1 MQSKHLTFLPRN
13 LKPSQLRQRVIQKH
27 CKFWKERNLASKAA
41 FQRAAYDRATAAQ
54 TELNYDIEAVIS
66 QIEPVKAR
74 QAEVATRHGSLLLY
88 AFSFE
93 SKVLQLFSVLLK
105 SPDFVGARLEVL
117 LERALT
123 TPLPV
128 RGDTC
133 GEPTTGASHTPQWC
147 RGIACRRGA
156 FVGTALVWLGPG
168 GDCVVMRFLFAQQ
181 APPDLHLCQS
191 IA

>member
-1 MQSKHLTFLPRN
+1 MQSKHLTLLPRN
-13 LKPSQLRQRVIQKH
+13 LKPSQLRQMVIQKH
-27 CKFWKERNLASKAA
+27 GKFWKQRNLASKST

-54 TELNYDIEAVIS
+54 TELNYDIEALIS
-66 QIEPVKAR
+66 QIELVKAR
-74 QAEVATRHGSLLLY
+74 QAEVATRHGPLLL
-88 AFSFE
+88 STCRFE
-93 SKVLQLFSVLLK
+93 STDLQLFSVLLK

-117 LERALT
+117 RERALT

-133 GEPTTGASHTPQWC
+133 GEPTTGAPHPPQWC
-147 RGIACRRGA
+147 RGIACRRAA

-181 APPDLHLCQS
+181 APQIYMSVSLLR
-191 IA
+191 